1 MYEDLGLGLVD
12 INQVRD
18 YWNNR
23 PCNIKHSSKNIGSR
37 DYFNEVEIRKYFV
50 EPHIPAFADFNK
62 WNGKKVLE
70 IGCGIGTDAVNF
82 ARAGADYTG
91 IELSSESLNVAKK
104 RFEVFGLTGKF
115 FLLNAEELILDDSYD
130 LIYSFGV
137 IHHSPNPRK
146 IIESAYKFCNPN
158 GELRIMLY
166 AKNSWKAAMIDAKF
180 DQPEAQSGC
189 PIAFAFDYSDCEQL
203 LNGLFNIREVS
214 QDHIFPFVVDKYKN
228 YEYELLPWFKEMPK
242 DIFDALCKNF
252 GWHMLIKAIKN
263 EN

>member
-104 RFEVFGLTGKF
+104 RFEVFGLIQTFMNK
-115 FLLNAEELILDDSYD
+115 S
-130 LIYSFGV
+130 
-137 IHHSPNPRK
+137 H
-146 IIESAYKFCNPN
+146 
-158 GELRIMLY
+158 
-166 AKNSWKAAMIDAKF
+166 
-180 DQPEAQSGC
+180 
-189 PIAFAFDYSDCEQL
+189 
-203 LNGLFNIREVS
+203 
-214 QDHIFPFVVDKYKN
+214 
-228 YEYELLPWFKEMPK
+228 
-242 DIFDALCKNF
+242 
-252 GWHMLIKAIKN
+252 
-263 EN
+263 